1 MTTTGN
7 DRPVVAAGVAIVEGD
22 EILLIRRA
30 NHPHQG
36 MWAVPGGK
44 VDRGES
50 LAEAATREAREETG
64 LLVKLDEV
72 IWVGESMADD
82 HHLVLIDFLG
92 QAIGGELAPS
102 DDALEARWFGIEEAF
117 ELEMPD
123 TMYELLEVLLEIKD
137 EDESDS

>member
-1 MTTTGN
+1 MTTTGS
-7 DRPVVAAGVAIVEGD
+7 DRPVVATGVAIVEGD

-30 NHPHQG
+30 NDPHQG

-72 IWVGESMADD
+72 IWVGESIADD

-92 QAIGGELAPS
+92 QAIGGDVGGFAVEV
-102 DDALEARWFGIEEAF
+102 DDGLGVADDPVGVSGEAAIDPQMNG
-117 ELEMPD
+117 
-123 TMYELLEVLLEIKD
+123 
-137 EDESDS
+137 

>member
-30 NHPHQG
+30 NHPHLG
-36 MWAVPGGK
+36 LWAIPGGK

-72 IWVGESMADD
+72 IWVGESIADD

-92 QAIGGELAPS
+92 QAIGGELASS
-102 DDALEARWFGIEEAF
+102 DEALEARWFTIEEAF
-117 ELEMPD
+117 ELDMPD

-137 EDESDS
+137 EDESDR